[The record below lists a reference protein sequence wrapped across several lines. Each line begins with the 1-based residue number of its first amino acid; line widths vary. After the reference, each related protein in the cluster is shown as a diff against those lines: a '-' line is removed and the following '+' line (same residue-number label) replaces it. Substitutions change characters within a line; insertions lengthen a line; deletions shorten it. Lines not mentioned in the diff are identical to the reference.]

1 MNDKDF
7 DQIFSDKLNE
17 ESLFSGADDN
27 WQKLN
32 FRLDLIPPAVVV
44 SPPAPQVMPTA
55 PTIGGHQGW
64 MYAAMSALTVGNVWL
79 WLQMKDVSRQNE
91 GLQKAVSA
99 VQLGRKDTVYRI
111 DTVYQ
116 KVYLIGNQSNS
127 GKSVPI
133 TQAEYSALSA
143 VSTKSI
149 ESKSFKNEV
158 VIDRKNQQNNTH
170 ASLNVPQAS
179 SKTIYSSRNNPLTGT
194 QKSEMTSLTTDNWGN
209 SAAKKSEMTARTT
222 DNWDNSAA
230 KKSEM
235 TTRTTDN
242 WANSAAQTS
251 DLKSTKSV
259 DKTIATIVENSIP
272 VTKNIDNS
280 NNNAFVTTDASLPKV
295 ENNVAEQNNILRKAT
310 IVLLPLDSR
319 PLSEVAALTK
329 VRERMS
335 VADAIEPIRVHK
347 RSPLFASMSMPEINL
362 GLVVAA
368 GLPERK
374 STNGI
379 GIGIEVGLSQHWSL
393 IASGEKHSWHFDMG
407 DKDNKFRLPPEPM
420 VPNGHKLRRLRG
432 EFKDERLS
440 VGAKYVF
447 LTHKKYRPY
456 VTAQHVWKHAPN
468 SMVDFEYE
476 TLTGDNE
483 NFKQTLEGQSFTN
496 IWQVGSGVTGD
507 LNRRISWHAGLNY
520 MFDFNKQ
527 HSNTAPIT
535 LRGGVFYR
543 L

>member
-79 WLQMKDVSRQNE
+79 WLQMRDVSRQNE
-91 GLQKAVSA
+91 GLQKAVAA
-99 VQLGRKDTVYRI
+99 VQMGRKDTVYRI

-116 KVYLIGNQSNS
+116 KVYLIGNQSNN

-143 VSTKSI
+143 VSAKSI
-149 ESKSFKNEV
+149 ESKSFKNEL
-158 VIDRKNQQNNTH
+158 VIDRKNQQNNTD
-170 ASLNVPQAS
+170 SPLNVPQTG
-179 SKTIYSSRNNPLTGT
+179 SKTIYLSRNNPLTGS
-194 QKSEMTSLTTDNWGN
+194 QKSEMTTLTTDNWGN
-209 SAAKKSEMTARTT
+209 SAAKKSEMTRITT
-222 DNWDNSAA
+222 DNRGNSAA

-235 TTRTTDN
+235 TRITTDN
-242 WANSAAQTS
+242 RGNSAAKKS
-251 DLKSTKSV
+251 DLKSTKSI
-259 DKTIATIVENSIP
+259 DNTISTIVEKSIP
-272 VTKNIDNS
+272 ITTKIDNS
-280 NNNAFVTTDASLPKV
+280 NNNTFVTTDVSLPKV
-295 ENNVAEQNNILRKAT
+295 ENNVVEQNNIAKKINIA
-310 IVLLPLDSR
+310 LLSLDSR
-319 PLSEVAALTK
+319 PLAEVKALTK
-329 VRERMS
+329 GRERMS
-335 VADAIEPIRVHK
+335 VADAIEPIRIHK
-347 RSPLFASMSMPEINL
+347 RSPLFANWSMPEINL

-368 GLPERK
+368 GSPERK
-374 STNGI
+374 PTKGFGI
-379 GIGIEVGLSQHWSL
+379 GAEVGLSEHWSVL
-393 IASGEKHSWHFDMG
+393 VSGEKHAAHFEMD
-407 DKDNKFRLPPEPM
+407 DKDKRFRLPPEPI
-420 VPNGHKLRRLRG
+420 VPTGHKLRRLRG

-447 LTHKKYRPY
+447 LTHKKFRPY

-476 TLTGDNE
+476 KPTGDNE
-483 NFKQTLEGQSFTN
+483 NFRQTLEGQSFTN

-507 LNRRISWHAGLNY
+507 LNRRVSWHAGLNY
-520 MFDFNKQ
+520 MFDFNKK
-527 HSNTAPIT
+527 HNNTTPIT